1 MVEREE
7 GGGEAQREKE
17 KLTHHV
23 IHAYTSSCPCR
34 PFGTVLGTGGW
45 SPSASSSN
53 DGAKNNGG
61 LLDLLTET
69 PLDAPTHRGRC

>member
-23 IHAYTSSCPCR
+23 IHTYTSSCR
-34 PFGTVLGTGGW
+34 PFGAVLGTGGW